1 MRRLTPLRRKYKIA
15 ALERTQIQT
24 KAALERTRDR
34 RRALKRERNKNM
46 ETKEISWTGIC
57 LSCEYWTG
65 VRCAVNRRR
74 REATETCGSA
84 MEKHYRANRAYL
96 AKKKSFEE

>member
-1 MRRLTPLRRKYKIA
+1 M
-15 ALERTQIQT
+15 
-24 KAALERTRDR
+24 
-34 RRALKRERNKNM
+34 KRERNKNM

-96 AKKKSFEE
+96 AKKKSFED